1 MSIPRPITPPIARP
15 IIQPINRF
23 GRVLPILLAALVCG
37 NAGAQSRGDD
47 SPAEAVNGEAPRMLP
62 TVERKHDRR
71 EEHRAL
77 SDAVRRVERRT
88 GGQVLSAERVPF
100 DGRNVNRVKVV
111 DESGRIRV
119 YMDDPRNPR
128 RAPPRTRDD
137 DE

>member
-1 MSIPRPITPPIARP
+1 MSTKIAP
-15 IIQPINRF
+15 A
-23 GRVLPILLAALVCG
+23 VLLLLLTASASGGAWAQRGDGQAEDPVAG
-37 NAGAQSRGDD
+37 SAGAEPPRSL
-47 SPAEAVNGEAPRMLP
+47 PAVDRRHE
-62 TVERKHDRR
+62 RR
-71 EEHRAL
+71 EEHQAL

-119 YMDDPRNPR
+119 YMDDPRSAR
-128 RAPPRTRDD
+128 GAPSRTRDD